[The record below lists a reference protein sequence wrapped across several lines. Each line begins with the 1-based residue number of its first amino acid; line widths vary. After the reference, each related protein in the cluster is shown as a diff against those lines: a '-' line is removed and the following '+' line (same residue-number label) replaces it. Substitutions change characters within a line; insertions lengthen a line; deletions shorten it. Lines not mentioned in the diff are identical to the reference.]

1 MAVGPSMAAVGM
13 GAGGGG
19 GGVALQINYRP
30 LSSWLIGYR

>member
-19 GGVALQINYRP
+19 GGVALQINYRS
-30 LSSWLIGYR
+30 LSLWLIGYR